1 MPDAQGAESRPAR
14 GTLLGFDFGEA
25 RIGVAVGEFETAQ
38 ANPLTTIHAQSNR
51 ARFDAIGALIAEWRP
66 IQLVVGLPLGLDGE
80 PQQRTA
86 RCQRFA
92 NQLNG
97 RYGLPVTTVDER
109 FSSAEAERLL
119 GDAGLTHWQERKPV
133 LDAAAAQIILQH
145 YLDQTP

>member
-1 MPDAQGAESRPAR
+1 MPDALGAESRPAR

-25 RIGVAVGEFETAQ
+25 RIGVAVGEFESAL

-66 IQLVVGLPLGLDGE
+66 VQLVVGLPLGLDGE

-92 NQLNG
+92 NQLGG
-97 RYGLPVTTVDER
+97 RYGLPVATVDER

-119 GDAGLTHWQERKPV
+119 GDAGLSQWQGRKPV

-145 YLDQTP
+145 YLDQPS

>member
-1 MPDAQGAESRPAR
+1 MPDMAADAARPAR

-38 ANPLTTIHAQSNR
+38 ATALTTLHVQSNR
-51 ARFDAIGALIAEWRP
+51 ARFEAIEALINEWRP
-66 IQLVVGLPLGLDGE
+66 VHLVVGLPLDMSGE
-80 PQQRTA
+80 PQERTA

-97 RYGLPVTTVDER
+97 RYNLPVALVDER
-109 FSSAEAERLL
+109 FSSVEAEHLL
-119 GDAGLTHWQERKPV
+119 ADAGKTRWQQRKPD

-145 YLDQTP
+145 YLDH